1 VRVDG
6 EANALGDTVER
17 NFEPLVGERLH
28 PPAVVADDVVVVL
41 AVRSPRLEA
50 CRAGSEID
58 PLHEPHFHEHVER
71 AVDAGEA
78 DGPTG
83 GAGAVEH
90 LLRRQAARFGT
101 EETDHRSARAATAE
115 APPAQGVVRMRD
127 PVDIHGS
134 KMIAILI
141 PARLEPP

>member
-1 VRVDG
+1 MRVDR
-6 EANALGDTVER
+6 EANAFGDTVER
-17 NFEPLVGERLH
+17 NFEPLVGEPLH
-28 PPAVVADDVVVVL
+28 SPAVVADDMVVVL

-58 PLHEPHFHEHVER
+58 PLHEPHLHEHVER
-71 AVDAGEA
+71 AVDAGQA

-90 LLRRQAARFGT
+90 LLRRQAARLGA

-115 APPAQGVVRMRD
+115 TLLAQGVVRMGD
-127 PVDIHGS
+127 PVDVHGG
-134 KMIAILI
+134 
-141 PARLEPP
+141 R